1 MQDHGTATLV
11 ALLALVLLGS
21 WIRVRLANGRF
32 NKAFSRSNTKR
43 GMRATLSRAGSAQ
56 RAKGAFRKVMALC
69 LVILAIRVY
78 LAMHG
83 H

>member
-32 NKAFSRSNTKR
+32 NKAFSRSNTRR

-56 RAKGAFRKVMALC
+56 RAKSAFRKVIAICLALVA
-69 LVILAIRVY
+69 LRAY

>member
-11 ALLALVLLGS
+11 ALLAVVLLGS
-21 WIRVRLANGRF
+21 WVRVRLTSGRF

-43 GMRATLSRAGSAQ
+43 GMRLTLSRAGSAQ
-56 RAKGAFRKVMALC
+56 RAKVAFRKVIAVC
-69 LVILAIRVY
+69 LVIVAIRLY

>member
-1 MQDHGTATLV
+1 MQDQGTATLV
-11 ALLALVLLGS
+11 ALLAVVLLGS
-21 WIRVRLANGRF
+21 WMRVRLANGRF

-43 GMRATLSRAGSAQ
+43 GMRMTLSRAGSAQ
-56 RAKGAFRKVMALC
+56 RAKAGFRKVIAVC
-69 LVILAIRVY
+69 LVILAIRIY